1 MDATFRKTEFKKR
14 LEEKALNSVKLLI
27 DVKEVDKNLLKIID
41 KNTVHKLFNEKTL
54 IFDGKHQLI
63 YASLD
68 DNKIHWNK
76 RDLHYLSKHGFF
88 FREEENT
95 EIVYSILKCIWLLFY
110 SSETPSKKIITK
122 IVNLMLLTFSLV
134 FITVFT
140 E

>member
-1 MDATFRKTEFKKR
+1 MTIRRKLTLVISGLLTILFLFASTMILFMDATFRKTEFKKR

-68 DNKIHWNK
+68 DTKIHWNK

-88 FREEENT
+88 LEKKK
-95 EIVYSILKCIWLLFY
+95 ILKSLVYII
-110 SSETPSKKIITK
+110 KQKGKII
-122 IVNLMLLTFSLV
+122 MF
-134 FITVFT
+134 
-140 E
+140 